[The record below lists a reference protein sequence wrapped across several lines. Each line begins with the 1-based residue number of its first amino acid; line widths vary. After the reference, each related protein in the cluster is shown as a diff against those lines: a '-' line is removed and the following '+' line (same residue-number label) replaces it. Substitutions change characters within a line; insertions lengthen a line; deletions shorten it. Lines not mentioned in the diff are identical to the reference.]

1 MTLPTK
7 CAKVLSVECY
17 DEIKYVPMLLSRELP
32 AGARQIRGGVPI
44 TVPSCTPNP
53 HGAVGGAGC
62 ARYSAA
68 DMIVSHKAAQ
78 AAN

>member
-1 MTLPTK
+1 M
-7 CAKVLSVECY
+7 
-17 DEIKYVPMLLSRELP
+17 
-32 AGARQIRGGVPI
+32 

-53 HGAVGGAGC
+53 HGAVGGAGR